1 MYNTIFFEVASNR
14 KDIEI
19 TDAVRTLDEPTYK
32 KIEDNVKQ
40 IKLKG
45 WESSIA
51 ITSLLMDALEDAVPG
66 SRVIPMNV
74 TINELSTRVINGS
87 KFDFWIIQGD

>member
-45 WESSIA
+45 WESSLT
-51 ITSLLMDALEDAVPG
+51 ITLLLMDALEDAVPG

>member
-14 KDIEI
+14 KDIEV

-45 WESSIA
+45 WESSLA

>member
-45 WESSIA
+45 WENSLTIS
-51 ITSLLMDALEDAVPG
+51 SLLMDALEDAVPG
-66 SRVIPMNV
+66 TRVIPMNV

>member
-45 WESSIA
+45 WESSLA
-51 ITSLLMDALEDAVPG
+51 ITSLLMDALEDAVPE

-87 KFDFWIIQGD
+87 KFDFWITQGD

>member
-19 TDAVRTLDEPTYK
+19 TDAVRTLDEQTYK

-45 WESSIA
+45 WESSLA

-74 TINELSTRVINGS
+74 TINELSTRVVNGS

>member
-45 WESSIA
+45 WESSLA

>member
-45 WESSIA
+45 WENSLA
-51 ITSLLMDALEDAVPG
+51 ITSLLMDALEDVVPG

>member
-1 MYNTIFFEVASNR
+1 MYNTIFFEVARNR

-45 WESSIA
+45 WENSLA
-51 ITSLLMDALEDAVPG
+51 ITSILMDALEDAVPG

>member
-19 TDAVRTLDEPTYK
+19 TDVVRTLDEPAYK

-45 WESSIA
+45 WESSLTL
-51 ITSLLMDALEDAVPG
+51 TSLLMDALENAVPG
-66 SRVIPMNV
+66 SRIIPMNV

>member
-45 WESSIA
+45 WESSLS

-66 SRVIPMNV
+66 GRIIPMNV